1 MCFELQYHVNQGKVN
16 GILIVTFY
24 IILQVHFLDY
34 ESRPFGQKMEKVM
47 QIREFAKEAKKRNIL
62 LSGLLIYFPQVGK
75 NVGKIVCSVDY
86 SFFGG
91 NLILLKAKKY

>member
-1 MCFELQYHVNQGKVN
+1 MN

-24 IILQVHFLDY
+24 IIFQVHFLDY
-34 ESRPFGQKMEKVM
+34 ESVPLGQKMEKVM

-75 NVGKIVCSVDY
+75 NIDKIVCSVDY
-86 SFFGG
+86 IFFFFFWWEPDFF
-91 NLILLKAKKY
+91 

>member
-1 MCFELQYHVNQGKVN
+1 MN

-24 IILQVHFLDY
+24 IFQVHFVDY
-34 ESRPFGQKMEKVM
+34 QSVPFGQKMEKVM

-86 SFFGG
+86 SFFWWE
-91 NLILLKAKKY
+91 LDFVKSKEILMKF

>member
-1 MCFELQYHVNQGKVN
+1 MN

-24 IILQVHFLDY
+24 IIFQVHFLDY
-34 ESRPFGQKMEKVM
+34 ESVPLGRKMEKVM

-75 NVGKIVCSVDY
+75 NIDKIVCSVDY
-86 SFFGG
+86 SFFFFFGG
-91 NLILLKAKKY
+91 NLIFFKAKKY

>member
-1 MCFELQYHVNQGKVN
+1 MN

-24 IILQVHFLDY
+24 IIFQVHFLDY
-34 ESRPFGQKMEKVM
+34 ESVPLGQKMEKVM

-75 NVGKIVCSVDY
+75 NIDKIVCSVDY
-86 SFFGG
+86 SFFFFWWEPDFF
-91 NLILLKAKKY
+91 

>member
-1 MCFELQYHVNQGKVN
+1 MN

-24 IILQVHFLDY
+24 INVQVHFLDY
-34 ESRPFGQKMEKVM
+34 ESVPLGQKMEKVM

-75 NVGKIVCSVDY
+75 NIDKIVCSVDY
-86 SFFGG
+86 SFF
-91 NLILLKAKKY
+91 LVEPDFF